1 MLHQQPDFI
10 FSNKAQHRISRHVVF
25 WMFCVLFFTLLY
37 GSKPIDNLTFFVK
50 GLPQKELLIRSY
62 ELAFMEALSFLPTH
76 IILSYTFMYLLI
88 PRYLFKGKYLY
99 FFLGLTFAVLLV
111 ATLSNAISDFI
122 VIPIREAI
130 GVIHPVSNFYYGLM
144 SGVRGGLTVA
154 GFAGAI
160 KLAKHWYQKNQ
171 LNLKLEHEKLTAELQ
186 LLKAQVHPHF
196 LFNTLNN
203 LYSLTLTHSAE
214 APEVVLKLSGLLR
227 YMLYEGNV
235 PKVPL
240 SKEVKLITDYLEL
253 EKMRYGNRLDLS
265 VNLSGDFDGKL
276 IAPLL
281 LLPFLENS
289 FKHGASEHLDQAWVS
304 LDLSVREN
312 KLKLKLMNALPEASA
327 LTAGGV
333 RSGGIGLQ
341 NVQKRLQLIYPDQ
354 HELKIIREAEVF
366 IVTLV
371 LYLEPDTM
379 FTHAPAPDYEIT
391 LPPFSNS

>member
-1 MLHQQPDFI
+1 M
-10 FSNKAQHRISRHVVF
+10 
-25 WMFCVLFFTLLY
+25 
-37 GSKPIDNLTFFVK
+37 
-50 GLPQKELLIRSY
+50 
-62 ELAFMEALSFLPTH
+62 
-76 IILSYTFMYLLI
+76 
-88 PRYLFKGKYLY
+88 
-99 FFLGLTFAVLLV
+99 
-111 ATLSNAISDFI
+111 
-122 VIPIREAI
+122 
-130 GVIHPVSNFYYGLM
+130 M